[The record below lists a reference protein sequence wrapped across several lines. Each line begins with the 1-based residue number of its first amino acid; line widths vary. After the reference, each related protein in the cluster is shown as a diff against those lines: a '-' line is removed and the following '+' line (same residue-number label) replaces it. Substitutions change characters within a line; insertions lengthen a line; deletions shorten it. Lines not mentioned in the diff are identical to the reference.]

1 VDARLAGMLLV
12 LGGGSDEAKVE
23 IFDYGFS
30 EFQEGVF
37 ADMPKTFVPVCNGK
51 FLWCNTCE

>member
-1 VDARLAGMLLV
+1 MLLV